1 MGFSLCANFFHLFE
15 LENLCV
21 NCTKEKKTLYTAFI
35 LISHF
40 ILRFG
45 ETSVQFGGTL
55 QISLVLGYIR
65 VIRKVRN
72 TRNTREHNPNVA
84 QIL

>member
-1 MGFSLCANFFHLFE
+1 VQFFSLVRVRKLVCE
-15 LENLCV
+15 LY
-21 NCTKEKKTLYTAFI
+21 KGKKTLYTAFI

-40 ILRFG
+40 ILRFD

-65 VIRKVRN
+65 DIRKVRN
-72 TRNTREHNPNVA
+72 TQEHNPNVT